1 MKSWS
6 LNMRDGTDS
15 INFDFETGSSKVL
28 ASKINSFL
36 NVCSN
41 VTGEPEEDVSIA
53 DELYC
58 IRAGIEGKI
67 ASVFSAGNDP
77 SEEERLTDIL
87 HAVNEVINYVES
99 EL

>member
-28 ASKINSFL
+28 AEKISSFL
-36 NVCSN
+36 NVCGH
-41 VTGEPEEDVSIA
+41 VTGDSEGVSIA

-58 IRAGIEGKI
+58 IKAGIEEKI
-67 ASVFSAGNDP
+67 TSVFSAGNDP
-77 SEEERLTDIL
+77 AEEERLTDIL
-87 HAVNEVINYVES
+87 HSVTEVIEYVES

>member
-6 LNMRDGTDS
+6 LHMRDGTDS

-36 NVCSN
+36 GVCGN
-41 VTGEPEEDVSIA
+41 VTGEQEPSIA

-58 IRAGIEGKI
+58 IKAGIEEKI
-67 ASVFSAGNDP
+67 TSVYSAGNDP
-77 SEEERLTDIL
+77 FEEERLTDIL
-87 HAVNEVINYVES
+87 HSVNEVINYVES